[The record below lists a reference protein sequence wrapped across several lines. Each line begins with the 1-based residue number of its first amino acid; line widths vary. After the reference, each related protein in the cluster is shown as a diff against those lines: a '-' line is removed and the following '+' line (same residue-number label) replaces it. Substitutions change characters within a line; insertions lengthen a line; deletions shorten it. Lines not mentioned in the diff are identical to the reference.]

1 MGINVRIN
9 IMLEKNMILA
19 LKGSYANL
27 LTPAFDVTA
36 AITSILF
43 SLLFL
48 PLFQKCP
55 RIDAIMRA
63 PSFLSELFVQTLSGT
78 PSPSSVQ
85 GK

>member
-1 MGINVRIN
+1 
-9 IMLEKNMILA
+9 MIPA
-19 LKGSYANL
+19 LKGSYSNL

-48 PLFQKCP
+48 PLFQKFP
-55 RIDAIMRA
+55 RIDTIMRA
-63 PSFLSELFVQTLSGT
+63 PSFPSELFLQTLSGT

>member
-1 MGINVRIN
+1 
-9 IMLEKNMILA
+9 MILA
-19 LKGSYANL
+19 LKGSCASL
-27 LTPAFDVTA
+27 LTLAFDVTA
-36 AITSILF
+36 AITNILF

-78 PSPSSVQ
+78 PPSPSSVQ